1 MNFDSKIDSVV
12 KDLNTK
18 IQGDMKKTLTM
29 LTDRVFN
36 KGMRPKVALNL
47 SENVMEGIY
56 THAYNFYNRGLY
68 NESIHIFR
76 LLTLLDPLETKF
88 LIGLAACLHMQ
99 KKYEQALQIYL
110 MAGFMRPANPIPFY
124 HASDCYIHMNA
135 TQEAIF
141 VLEKA
146 IEEAGTQPQFQALVE
161 RSQLMIESLKG
172 GGTGDIGAPKPGK
185 KAKKKKKAK

>member
-1 MNFDSKIDSVV
+1 MNFNSKIDDVV

-18 IQGDMKKTLTM
+18 IKGDMKQTLTM

-47 SENVMEGIY
+47 SDNVMEGIY

-68 NESIHIFR
+68 KEAIHIFR

-110 MAGFMRPANPIPFY
+110 MAGFMKPANPIPFY
-124 HASDCYIHMNA
+124 HASDCYIHMDA
-135 TQEAIF
+135 PMEAVF

-146 IEEAGTQPQFQALVE
+146 VEEAGDQPAFQAIKE
-161 RSQLMIESLKG
+161 RSILMIESIKA
-172 GGTGDIGAPKPGK
+172 GGTGDVGGAEP
-185 KAKKKKKAK
+185 AKKKKKKKKTK